1 MPLALRLHTPTKGM
15 RTTCFRSSRF
25 LISSPLLY
33 CFSYYCALQF
43 CCKVLGVVAGLEP
56 ATNGVNDISSLY
68 ALPLSYTTHRIY
80 IPSYKQLA
88 ATPAYGN
95 NRRAHPHYWT
105 CNQDSV
111 FQFVLYVAVARQPY
125 SAFNSHNLPS
135 DLRYY
140 LPALLFTSRPTRGH
154 CWFGNYLVTSGC
166 TYGLVTVSFHSI
178 SFEVYFAAVSAQGFA
193 RASPPFGG
201 SRCHHRYGLLATHLA
216 IVYSVY
222 SAYLPGLPLRVP
234 RRLWKVKDL
243 NLRCFFLPSLFALGA
258 FVHSA
263 NLPLFFHFLCV
274 LARLYLNNFK
284 SSYTPLRRFS
294 AISIFA

>member
-1 MPLALRLHTPTKGM
+1 M
-15 RTTCFRSSRF
+15 
-25 LISSPLLY
+25 
-33 CFSYYCALQF
+33 
-43 CCKVLGVVAGLEP
+43 
-56 ATNGVNDISSLY
+56 
-68 ALPLSYTTHRIY
+68 SYTTHHIY
-80 IPSYKQLA
+80 LSLIQAAGSHTNLRHTTQSPSALLDLQS
-88 ATPAYGN
+88 GF
-95 NRRAHPHYWT
+95 
-105 CNQDSV
+105 SI
-111 FQFVLYVAVARQPY
+111 QFVLYVAVERQPY

-154 CWFGNYLVTSGC
+154 CWFGNYLVSSGC
-166 TYGLVTVSFHSI
+166 TYGLCTVSFHSI
-178 SFEVYFAAVSAQGFA
+178 RFEVSFAAVSAQGFA

-201 SRCHHRYGLLATHLA
+201 SRCHHRYGLLAAHLA

-234 RRLWKVKDL
+234 RRLWKVRDSNPRAISDSRVSGAVL
-243 NLRCFFLPSLFALGA
+243 SASQPTFLCFL
-258 FVHSA
+258 
-263 NLPLFFHFLCV
+263 HFPCV